1 MWIRFETASEGLRAL
16 GAISRI
22 GRTEDASFSS
32 DSEFHEAATYSRDLW
47 SLETEDIEM
56 APPLPEK
63 TPPASPLVSAVAPR
77 SPSPPAGPLVS
88 AAEVPPPAPVATATP
103 PAPVAAAA
111 PSAPVTTAMNSGPPQ
126 APRAPRAMLRGAESF
141 LAKLSLEKRLTDPPP
156 APLADRLSDPP
167 YSPLP
172 PPTSLA
178 QRMACSAPP
187 LASRISEPEEPPPK
201 RQKRAAVQTPTASSS
216 ASASPSPAAS
226 PSKRKR
232 RGVRAGR
239 LVKEQQAARK
249 KRREEAEALAAQA
262 EATGDTSLLSWIPTL
277 AVVAEEEAR
286 EMEEIDGAAGWSH
299 EGDDDD
305 DIAPIAGPSRLH

>member
-1 MWIRFETASEGLRAL
+1 
-16 GAISRI
+16 
-22 GRTEDASFSS
+22 
-32 DSEFHEAATYSRDLW
+32 
-47 SLETEDIEM
+47 
-56 APPLPEK
+56 
-63 TPPASPLVSAVAPR
+63 
-77 SPSPPAGPLVS
+77 
-88 AAEVPPPAPVATATP
+88 
-103 PAPVAAAA
+103 
-111 PSAPVTTAMNSGPPQ
+111 
-126 APRAPRAMLRGAESF
+126 MLRGAESF

-201 RQKRAAVQTPTASSS
+201 RQKRAAVQSRLP
-216 ASASPSPAAS
+216 PPRPRPAFACGIAVQAQAARGRRRRLS
-226 PSKRKR
+226 QRKR
-232 RGVRAGR
+232 RQRV
-239 LVKEQQAARK
+239 
-249 KRREEAEALAAQA
+249 
-262 EATGDTSLLSWIPTL
+262 TSLLSWIPTL
-277 AVVAEEEAR
+277 AVAEEEAR